1 MTTVVKYA
9 TESVA
14 KLSGKKKKTRLK
26 VRDHGQEEG
35 EVSDKSTKS
44 AARNITREH
53 V

>member
-14 KLSGKKKKTRLK
+14 KLSGKKKKMRLK
-26 VRDHGQEEG
+26 VRDHGQE
-35 EVSDKSTKS
+35 KTKCLKY
-44 AARNITREH
+44 NITREH